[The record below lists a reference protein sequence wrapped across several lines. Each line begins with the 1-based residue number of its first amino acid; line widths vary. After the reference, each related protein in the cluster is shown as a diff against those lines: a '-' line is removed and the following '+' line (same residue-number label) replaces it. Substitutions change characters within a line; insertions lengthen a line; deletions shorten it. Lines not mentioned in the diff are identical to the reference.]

1 MSSGILAVFKVISL
15 KEITSAD
22 AVVDPDVYLNI
33 TYGCPARPACPG
45 LSHFLSVSR
54 APANLTKFDRAYQI
68 ASPAPAIRH

>member
-1 MSSGILAVFKVISL
+1 VSSGILAVFKVISL

-33 TYGCPARPACPG
+33 TYGCPACPARPG
-45 LSHFLSVSR
+45 LSHLSVSR
-54 APANLTKFDRAYQI
+54 APANLAKFDRAYQI